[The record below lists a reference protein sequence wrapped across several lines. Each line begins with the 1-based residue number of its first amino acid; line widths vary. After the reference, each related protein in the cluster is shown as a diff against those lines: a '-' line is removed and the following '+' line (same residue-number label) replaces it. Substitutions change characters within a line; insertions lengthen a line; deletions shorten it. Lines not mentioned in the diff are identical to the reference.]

1 MHPPAAGRVPDH
13 SMLLYVLVIASP
25 PIAAPVALPP
35 ALFPGVSAV
44 GRGILLFS
52 GALAPILFVLVLAIL
67 AWLAIGTRAK
77 QTNT

>member
-13 SMLLYVLVIASP
+13 TMLLYVLVVASP

-35 ALFPGVSAV
+35 ALFLGVSAV
-44 GRGILLFS
+44 GRSISLFS
-52 GALAPILFVLVLAIL
+52 GALAPVLFVLILAIL
-67 AWLAIGTRAK
+67 VWLALGTRAK